1 MTAVAQAAPF
11 TLSPSTASSSLLDG
25 SLLDGSLLDGLDA
38 RVFDNYFNRLPFMI
52 RHNLARHELF
62 SLPRLI
68 ELAQALPA
76 DRVEY
81 NSGKIPVS
89 QDPALTPRNGLS
101 VAETIRRIE
110 ECQSWL
116 VLKNV
121 EHNPAYRAL
130 LNACLDEIQPYTE
143 KLAPRMYRREAY
155 IFISSPGSVTPFHL
169 DNEYNFLL
177 QVRGEK
183 EISQFDRSDRSVIS
197 ETDLEKFYTG
207 GHRNLTYKDEYQ
219 AKAKVF
225 TLKPGDGLHFPVA
238 APHWVKNGNAVSI
251 SFSITFRN
259 PQSEHREMVYCVNS
273 KLRQYGL
280 SPTPVGISPWRD
292 SLKFNAL
299 RGWRKFADRQG

>member
-11 TLSPSTASSSLLDG
+11 TLSPPSASTSMLAENM
-25 SLLDGSLLDGLDA
+25 LDGLDA
-38 RVFDNYFNRLPFMI
+38 RVFDNYFNRLPFTI

-81 NSGKIPVS
+81 NFGKIPVS

-101 VAETIRRIE
+101 VGETIRRIE

-121 EHNPAYRAL
+121 ESNPVYRAL
-130 LNACLDEIQPYTE
+130 LDACLDEIKPYTE

-155 IFISSPGSVTPFHL
+155 IFVSSPGSVTPFHL

-177 QVRGEK
+177 QIRGEK
-183 EISQFDRSDRSVIS
+183 EVSQFDRADRSVIS
-197 ETDLEKFYTG
+197 EIELEKFYTG

-273 KLRQYGL
+273 RLRQYGL
-280 SPTPVGISPWRD
+280 NPTSVGVSPWRD

-299 RGWRKFADRQG
+299 RAWRKFADRQS